1 MVFCVDTEHARL
13 VVRLLQDE
21 FGPETG
27 LDNYAVPIV
36 SEEGKQAQRWLEDFV
51 DSDKKAPVIA
61 TTQSSFRGFLSL
73 K

>member
-1 MVFCVDTEHARL
+1 M
-13 VVRLLQDE
+13 
-21 FGPETG
+21 
-27 LDNYAVPIV
+27 DNYAVPIV